1 MESPL
6 IRSSRNALE
15 WFRWRQANAS
25 FNCKTLCRVF
35 DGSINRQYLVVCLHR
50 SSQMSSKK
58 KDNEHWGYIKE
69 WGIEGEL
76 HLKRP
81 EDRQEDHRYDE
92 KGDG

>member
-1 MESPL
+1 
-6 IRSSRNALE
+6 
-15 WFRWRQANAS
+15 
-25 FNCKTLCRVF
+25 
-35 DGSINRQYLVVCLHR
+35 
-50 SSQMSSKK
+50 MSSKK

-69 WGIEGEL
+69 WGIEAEL

>member
-1 MESPL
+1 MHHL
-6 IRSSRNALE
+6 TVKRFA
-15 WFRWRQANAS
+15 
-25 FNCKTLCRVF
+25 VF
-35 DGSINRQYLVVCLHR
+35 LTVLL
-50 SSQMSSKK
+50 QMSSKK
-58 KDNEHWGYIKE
+58 KDNEHWGYKKE